1 MPRNSISSKLSS
13 SIQENWYQRKK
24 YIPRLQLNAD
34 AYICK
39 YEGVYKYVTNG
50 QYFIVRY
57 GSKYIVMTNY
67 ETIYKIN
74 QLGLCNK

>member
-1 MPRNSISSKLSS
+1 MPRNAISSKLSS
-13 SIQENWYQRKK
+13 SIQRKK
-24 YIPRLQLNAD
+24 NFPVYNIKGMHR
-34 AYICK
+34 

-50 QYFIVRY
+50 QYFIVSY

-74 QLGLCNK
+74 QLGLCNE